1 MSRAAL
7 IRAEGTV
14 VTSTLGTSLVLINQF
29 NSNSNQYEP
38 REITVANLI
47 AGGSDTPLL
56 NLGASGTAGTLNIFP
71 ATASKGN
78 LQLVATNNTGN
89 TITTITNAA
98 MGQASVVSVPDPG
111 NATAAFVLD
120 HGNQTILGNKTFSG
134 TTQANT
140 LNVGASGTVG
150 SLSLFSATASKGSWN
165 FAPVDNTG
173 NTVMTITNAVQGG
186 AHTYTIPDSAAA
198 ASFLMQNKGTGT
210 EASNAVT
217 INNLAGVI
225 TTSSLTVA
233 GAATYVIT
241 LTNSYIATGSI
252 VLLSIAGGTNTA
264 TFNIT
269 SKVVSGSGSA
279 VITLYN
285 NTAATALNGTLIL
298 NFFVI
303 P

>member
-14 VTSTLGTSLVLINQF
+14 VTSAGSSDLLLINQF
-29 NSNSNQYEP
+29 SSVSGQYEP
-38 REITVANLI
+38 REITVSNLF
-47 AGGSDTPLL
+47 AGGADTPNL
-56 NLGASGTAGTLNIFP
+56 NLGSSGTAGTLKIFP
-71 ATASKGN
+71 STASKGD
-78 LQLVATNNTGN
+78 LKFVATANTGN
-89 TITTITNAA
+89 TETTITNAA

-150 SLSLFSATASKGSWN
+150 SLSLFSTTASKGSWN

-186 AHTYTIPDSAAA
+186 AHTYTIPDAAAA

-217 INNLAGVI
+217 ISKLAGVI
-225 TTSSLTVA
+225 TTSSLTTA
-233 GAATYVIT
+233 GGATYVVT
-241 LTNSYIATGSI
+241 LTNTYISATS
-252 VLLSIAGGTNTA
+252 VLLVSYNGGSNTTTNLNMTA
-264 TFNIT
+264 
-269 SKVVSGSGSA
+269 VPGSGSA
-279 VITLYN
+279 VITIYN
-285 NTAATALNGTLIL
+285 NTAATALNGTVIID
-298 NFFVI
+298 FFVI